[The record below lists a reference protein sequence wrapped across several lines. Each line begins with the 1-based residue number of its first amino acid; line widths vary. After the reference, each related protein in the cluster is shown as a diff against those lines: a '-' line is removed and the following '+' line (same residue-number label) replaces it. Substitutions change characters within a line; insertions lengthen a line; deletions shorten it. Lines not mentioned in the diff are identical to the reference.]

1 MMDDSLVEATHA
13 ISFCRFN
20 SSSSNKKYKE
30 QKVSEI
36 TTDICAMLNANGGGV
51 LLCNDCNH
59 EDFKCV
65 SQMSQV
71 VRILEQ
77 LMIAIIGLHQT
88 VSKISFTE
96 GEESINIMLKKADFL
111 VTKNYHLYLPSQKQ
125 VVQVSSLEPLENIK
139 KNIIYR
145 TLIVEPVQLGSHHR
159 TFCKG
164 KNCGLHEN
172 KLCEFKHLKAK
183 QSNCTSLA
191 DRMTGKG
198 NKFSCYVSAFANYSG
213 GHIYYGIADDGVVEG
228 ELIPNKKDKEE
239 IIKKVEKVINK
250 MIWPEQ
256 IGQPKRGQQWE
267 IFFEQVVDAN
277 SKPVPSTFVIVI
289 YIAPCLGGVFTEEP
303 ECYEMIERKVHKI
316 SYISWKRKIQQLGE
330 LSRPEIPDT
339 VKRITWGSK
348 GTRTICVFADQ
359 LLTQH
364 INKGKSAQ
372 SISIEIEESYP
383 ELIEVRLVVLSKKV
397 MVCYRSGSFAEAE
410 RLLKEY
416 FDLLAKATEV
426 EIFDAIGVY
435 IQAALFRT
443 RGDTCALSNFL
454 AVALDKA
461 EIIAPGQVTA
471 ALYLLVATILTL
483 VQLRNDHDSV
493 CKKQR
498 VSSDVLSIRALEHLQ
513 YVKDSP
519 MVRAD
524 LELKA
529 HLSLAVFY
537 LACNRTGVLTK
548 KDINSESLERAKNS
562 VTAIEKNPM
571 TNYRRVQFNIVQSV
585 LSYRCSQVQADDEK
599 VSLLKQG
606 FDFAKKAEKLASK
619 CRFVE
624 MLHWARA
631 CMALCTEALIRSHF
645 KAEEFSTGP
654 TMSTFM

>member
-1 MMDDSLVEATHA
+1 MMDGSLGETTHA

-20 SSSSNKKYKE
+20 NSSNSNKKYKE
-30 QKVSEI
+30 QKINEI
-36 TTDICAMLNANGGGV
+36 ATDICAMLNANGGGV
-51 LLCNDCNH
+51 LLYNNCNH
-59 EDFKCV
+59 KDLKCI

-77 LMIAIIGLHQT
+77 FMIAVIGLDQT
-88 VSKISFTE
+88 VSKINFTE
-96 GEESINIMLKKADFL
+96 GKESIKIMLKKADIF

-125 VVQVSSLEPLENIK
+125 VVQVSSLEPLENIR

-145 TLIVEPVQLGSHHR
+145 TVIVEPVQLGSHRR

-172 KLCEFKHLKAK
+172 KLCEFKNLKAK

-198 NKFSCYVSAFANYSG
+198 NKLSCYVSAFANYSG
-213 GHIYYGIADDGVVEG
+213 GHIYYGVEDDGVVEG
-228 ELIPNKKDKEE
+228 ELIPNEKDKEE
-239 IIKKVEKVINK
+239 IIKKVAKVINK

-256 IGQPKRGQQWE
+256 IGQPKRGEQWE
-267 IFFEQVVDAN
+267 IFFEPVKDAN
-277 SKPVPSTFVIVI
+277 SQPVPSTFVIVI

-303 ECYEMIERKVHKI
+303 ECYEMTEGKVQKMLF
-316 SYISWKRKIQQLGE
+316 ISWKRKIQQPRELG
-330 LSRPEIPDT
+330 RQEIPDT
-339 VKRITWGSK
+339 VKRITWNSK
-348 GTRTICVFADQ
+348 ETRTICLFADQ

-364 INKGKSAQ
+364 INKGKSVQ

-383 ELIEVRLVVLSKKV
+383 ELIEVRLIVLSKKV
-397 MVCYRSGSFAEAE
+397 MACYRSGSFPEAE
-410 RLLKEY
+410 RFLKEY
-416 FDLLAKATEV
+416 FDLLVKASEFG
-426 EIFDAIGVY
+426 IFDAIGVY
-435 IQAALFRT
+435 IQTALFRT
-443 RGDTCALSNFL
+443 MGDTCALSNFL

-483 VQLRNDHDSV
+483 VQLKNDHGSV
-493 CKKQR
+493 SNTHR
-498 VSSDVLSIRALEHLQ
+498 VSSDALSIRALEHLQ

-519 MVRAD
+519 TVRAD

-529 HLSLAVFY
+529 HLSLALFH
-537 LACNRTGVLTK
+537 LACDRTGGLTK
-548 KDINSESLERAKNS
+548 KDINSESLERAKAS
-562 VTAIEKNPM
+562 VTAIERNPM

-606 FDFAKKAEKLASK
+606 FDFAKTAEKLASK
-619 CRFVE
+619 CKFVE

-631 CMALCTEALIRSHF
+631 CMALCTEMLIRTHF
-645 KAEEFSTGP
+645 KA
-654 TMSTFM
+654 